1 MQTSLDTVREQMRD
15 AVAILEQLDLTLE
28 AIRFDPS
35 VPASVAA
42 AAKQTSAVIDS
53 LLAEFRG
60 NPVLAPLAD
69 QLKIQYLENIEHK
82 VVASKSA
89 RLKSDNTLA
98 RVWNSLRGNSKAW
111 K

>member
-1 MQTSLDTVREQMRD
+1 MQISLDAVREQMRD
-15 AVAILEQLDLTLE
+15 AEAILQQLDLTLE

-35 VPASVAA
+35 IPSSVAA

-53 LLAEFRG
+53 HLAGFRG
-60 NPVLAPLAD
+60 NPVLAPLVD

-82 VVASKSA
+82 VVASKGA
-89 RLKSDNTLA
+89 QLKAANPLA
-98 RVWNSLRGNSKAW
+98 RAWNILRRSSKAW

>member
-1 MQTSLDTVREQMRD
+1 MQISLDAVREQMRD
-15 AVAILEQLDLTLE
+15 AEAILQQLDLALE

-35 VPASVAA
+35 IPASVAA

-53 LLAEFRG
+53 HLAGFRG

-82 VVASKSA
+82 VVTSKGA
-89 RLKSDNTLA
+89 QLKAANPLA
-98 RVWNSLRGNSKAW
+98 RAWNILRGSSRA
-111 K
+111 